1 MDSYERVIETK
12 DLTKHYRRPFSSRVV
27 RALHD
32 LSLTVERGAAFG
44 LLGPN
49 GAGKTTFVKLLL
61 SASRPTAGSARI
73 FGRDC
78 GEPQAREQVG
88 YLPENH
94 RFAPYQTGRQM
105 LDFYAALSG
114 MTYRERKRRAGELL
128 DAVGLNEWGDQKLG
142 KYSKG
147 MLQRLGLAQ
156 AIMHR
161 PKLLIL
167 DEPSDGVD
175 PVGRRQIRD
184 ILQRLRNEGATIFL
198 NSHLLAEVETLCDQV
213 AIIRRGE
220 LAASGHISALTTGSG
235 YRLAVGALSAALAD
249 RLKQTA
255 ADSYT
260 KDDRVHF
267 HFHDLE
273 AVNRAVDLLRRE
285 NVFVEEIQRM
295 RSTLEDVFMRTVEG
309 AGEDA

>member
-1 MDSYERVIETK
+1 M
-12 DLTKHYRRPFSSRVV
+12 DLTKVYRRPFGSRTV
-27 RALHD
+27 RALNG
-32 LSLTVERGAAFG
+32 LSLTVGRGAAFG

-61 SASRPTAGSARI
+61 SVARPSSGSARI

-78 GEPQAREQVG
+78 GDPQAREQVG

-94 RFAPYQTGRQM
+94 RFAPYHTGRQM
-105 LDFYAALSG
+105 LEFHAALSG
-114 MTYRERKRRAGELL
+114 MTYGERKRRAGELL
-128 DAVGLNEWGDQKLG
+128 DAVGLSEWGGQKIG

-184 ILQRLRNEGATIFL
+184 TLQRLLDDGTTIFL
-198 NSHLLAEVETLCDQV
+198 NSHLLAEVEMFCDQV

-220 LAASGHISALTTGSG
+220 LAASGQVSALTTGSG
-235 YRLAVGALSAALAD
+235 YRLAVSALSSALAD

-255 ADSYT
+255 TDSYT
-260 KDDRVHF
+260 KDNRVHF
-267 HFHDLE
+267 HFNDLE
-273 AVNRAVDLLRRE
+273 AVNHAVDLLRRE
-285 NVFVEEIQRM
+285 NVFIEEIQRM
-295 RSTLEDVFMRTVEG
+295 RSTLEDVFIRTVEA
-309 AGEDA
+309 AGDEV